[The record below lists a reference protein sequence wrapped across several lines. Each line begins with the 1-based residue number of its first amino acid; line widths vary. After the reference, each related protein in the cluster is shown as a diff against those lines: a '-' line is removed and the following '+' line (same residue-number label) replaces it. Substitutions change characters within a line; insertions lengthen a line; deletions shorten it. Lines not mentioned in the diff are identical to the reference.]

1 MNSHHFNPFYLFS
14 KKKDPLHFFLKKIPS
29 WHTPPPLPGWLY
41 QTSFQF
47 KEEKIVNKCPD
58 TYTSNKL
65 WQPCWI
71 QTGTSTRLKNKNKAH
86 CLKTTSYL
94 HNMAK
99 GICEQVGKFPP
110 IGSTK
115 VNSLNASCSKSRIQ
129 EVVEPDQINRPA
141 EAEVSLFHLGLLLKL
156 NKNVVHR

>member
-1 MNSHHFNPFYLFS
+1 
-14 KKKDPLHFFLKKIPS
+14 
-29 WHTPPPLPGWLY
+29 
-41 QTSFQF
+41 
-47 KEEKIVNKCPD
+47 
-58 TYTSNKL
+58 
-65 WQPCWI
+65 
-71 QTGTSTRLKNKNKAH
+71 
-86 CLKTTSYL
+86 
-94 HNMAK
+94 MAK

>member
-1 MNSHHFNPFYLFS
+1 MNSHHFNQLYLLS
-14 KKKDPLHFFLKKIPS
+14 KKKIHCNFFLKKILADI
-29 WHTPPPLPGWLY
+29 PPPLPGWLY

-47 KEEKIVNKCPD
+47 KGEKIVNKCPD

-129 EVVEPDQINRPA
+129 EVVEPDQINRPT